1 MDVKLQNVFIT
12 RPRKKLKYL
21 QYYNNNNIVGFESE
35 HSIIKSSTSKNVKNL
50 LKLILKQKKVG
61 IKFGSTI

>member
-1 MDVKLQNVFIT
+1 MSNYKMFFIT
-12 RPRKKLKYL
+12 CPRKKLKYL